1 MIKKYY
7 GYFAVAGLM
16 LFACV
21 GAYYS
26 TPILPDVEIEF
37 KGSIRKDIHKPTPPV
52 SPVRKYQLNI

>member
-7 GYFAVAGLM
+7 GYFAVIGLM

-26 TPILPDVEIEF
+26 TPMLPDVEIEF
-37 KGSIRKDIHKPTPPV
+37 KGSIRKDIHKRTPPV